1 MGQKRRLEAA
11 LIAALIAGAALAGCA
26 LRPAARP
33 APTGAAA
40 PAEPMKERLANQAR
54 AIAEL
59 SAENQ
64 KLLDKI
70 EALLKEN
77 AELKARLAPPA
88 PGPGPAPAPGGKQ

>member
-1 MGQKRRLEAA
+1 MGPKRRLEAA
-11 LIAALIAGAALAGCA
+11 LIAALIAIATAGCA
-26 LRPAARP
+26 PRTDAPA

-40 PAEPMKERLANQAR
+40 PAELIKERLANQAR